1 MSHPYENYE
10 YTEPHTL
17 EVEIVFKKKTTVRA
31 FDKKHALEIIERR
44 LKKTSGF
51 KKSGVGVSGH
61 GYCGRLKFF
70 GKINSSLWFA
80 TKHTSFY
87 C

>member
-1 MSHPYENYE
+1 MSRPYENYE

-44 LKKTSGF
+44 LKK
-51 KKSGVGVSGH
+51 
-61 GYCGRLKFF
+61 RQDLKRAGLEFQVMD
-70 GKINSSLWFA
+70 IVED
-80 TKHTSFY
+80 
-87 C
+87 